1 MTQPRFKE
9 QSTPWALLS
18 ARVFKV
24 DPAGVWV
31 RLHAGVEVVQPAA
44 SCLLQASPGDQ
55 VLLAGSPQCYW
66 LLAILQQADQQA
78 AQLQI
83 KGALTIQTSGP
94 LTLHS
99 GEDLRLCSAGTQQ
112 VIAQSWQLDSQNV
125 EVHCQRA
132 NLITRAMQ
140 LTTGTF
146 SHWAEQIEQVATRVL
161 QRFGQRLCT
170 VKEHDEQRSGS
181 HRHLVQGSSLLQAE
195 TVIQKARGH
204 VSIDGQQIHL
214 G

>member
-9 QSTPWALLS
+9 QPTPWALLS

-31 RLHAGVEVVQPAA
+31 RLQAGVEVVQPAA
-44 SCLLQASPGDQ
+44 SCLLQAAPGDQ
-55 VLLAGSPQCYW
+55 VLLAGSPEHYW
-66 LLAILQQADQQA
+66 LLAILQRADQQA

-94 LTLHS
+94 LTLNS
-99 GEDLRLCSAGTQQ
+99 GEDLLLCSAGTQQ
-112 VIAQSWQLDSQNV
+112 VIAEAWQLDSQRV

-132 NLITRAMQ
+132 SLIIRAVQ
-140 LTTGTF
+140 LTTGTL

-161 QRFGQRLCT
+161 QRFGQRFCT

-181 HRHLVQGSSLLQAE
+181 HRHLVQGSTVQQAE
-195 TVIQKARGH
+195 TIIQKARGQI
-204 VSIDGQQIHL
+204 SIDGQQIHL

>member
-1 MTQPRFKE
+1 MTQPRLKE
-9 QSTPWALLS
+9 QSMPWVLVS

-31 RLHAGVEVVQPAA
+31 RLNTGVEVVQPAE
-44 SCLLQASPGDQ
+44 SCLLQATPGDQ
-55 VLLAGSPQCYW
+55 VLLAGSPESYW
-66 LLAILQQADQQA
+66 LLAILQRADQQA
-78 AQLQI
+78 AHLQVH
-83 KGALTIQTSGP
+83 GALTIQTSGP
-94 LTLHS
+94 LTLNS
-99 GEDLRLCSAGTQQ
+99 GEDLLLCSAGNQQITTQN
-112 VIAQSWQLDSQNV
+112 WQLDSHSV
-125 EVHCQRA
+125 KVHCQQA
-132 NLITRAMQ
+132 SLITRAVQ
-140 LTTGTF
+140 LTTGTL

-195 TVIQKARGH
+195 TITKKARGH